1 LLAVILNYANLVKD
15 QTSDPQMQEDV
26 AEIERA
32 AERAAQLTRQLLMFG
47 SRAVAQPEILDA
59 NEIVHQMA
67 NMLRNTVGTQI
78 QLELRLAG
86 DLWPVRA
93 DPGQLEQVLINLAL
107 NARDA
112 MSSGGVLRIE
122 TWNVDGR
129 GSRPPRVRLVVR
141 DTGAGMSPEVHAR
154 AFEPFFSTKP
164 AGEGTGLG
172 LATVYGFVR
181 GAGGDVTIDTEAG
194 RGTDVTVELPALPAP
209 SPAPADGDG
218 PPAGA
223 RILLVDDEE
232 PVRRVASRMLA
243 RHGYDVVAP
252 GTPSEAL
259 VLLSAD
265 TAGDFSLLVTDIVMP
280 DISGPDLAAQARAI
294 QPALKVLFM
303 SGYAAGADEVRD
315 ESFLPKPFDEET
327 LLGKVRE
334 TLAVP
339 A

>member
-1 LLAVILNYANLVKD
+1 
-15 QTSDPQMQEDV
+15 
-26 AEIERA
+26 
-32 AERAAQLTRQLLMFG
+32 
-47 SRAVAQPEILDA
+47 
-59 NEIVHQMA
+59 
-67 NMLRNTVGTQI
+67 
-78 QLELRLAG
+78 
-86 DLWPVRA
+86 
-93 DPGQLEQVLINLAL
+93 
-107 NARDA
+107 

-218 PPAGA
+218 PHAGA